1 MKGLKKG
8 KLISERVMHMGSAL
22 AIYLSE
28 EKEKKGKKISKKK
41 TGGMDIFFSPTP
53 SLSPFGL
60 LPANFR
66 MIPISG
72 GRGKWRGGG
81 DCFFS
86 FMGRWISGCK
96 LFLSK
101 KIDLN

>member
-41 TGGMDIFFSPTP
+41 NGGKVIFFS
-53 SLSPFGL
+53 L
-60 LPANFR
+60 LPLPSDYSQLIFV
-66 MIPISG
+66 
-72 GRGKWRGGG
+72 
-81 DCFFS
+81 
-86 FMGRWISGCK
+86 
-96 LFLSK
+96 
-101 KIDLN
+101 